1 MHSPGVR
8 TDIAASCCLL
18 DFLFLKESPKDDTQ
32 RKDRPALPK
41 SLHPQSSYSKRQT
54 NHSLTL
60 STPQITALPHY
71 HHKQSAKS
79 MPTLQSSWYINQLSQ
94 DRYGTDVPTLW
105 NEVGRLNRKL
115 KHRGEDLKRKDREI
129 SSLRRRYEQ
138 LKVNN
143 KTWINAYDRVAEALS
158 EERRRWRR
166 AVY

>member
-1 MHSPGVR
+1 
-8 TDIAASCCLL
+8 
-18 DFLFLKESPKDDTQ
+18 
-32 RKDRPALPK
+32 
-41 SLHPQSSYSKRQT
+41 
-54 NHSLTL
+54 
-60 STPQITALPHY
+60 
-71 HHKQSAKS
+71 